1 MEEQVGMLFEDIDQD
16 ITVFFLGDHDPS
28 GHVIE
33 QDIHRRAQTASGVD
47 FRMVRLAIH
56 KEDITSF
63 HLPPQSIKMTD
74 SRAESFRRRF
84 GADAATVELDAL
96 PASELRRRV
105 DAAVESLVDHALW
118 NRQVMVQQVELNCI
132 AEFAER
138 MKSLPQLGAR

>member
-1 MEEQVGMLFEDIDQD
+1 
-16 ITVFFLGDHDPS
+16 
-28 GHVIE
+28 
-33 QDIHRRAQTASGVD
+33 
-47 FRMVRLAIH
+47 
-56 KEDITSF
+56 
-63 HLPPQSIKMTD
+63 
-74 SRAESFRRRF
+74 
-84 GADAATVELDAL
+84 LDAL